1 MFDEIYIKSLFSLE
15 TLIYFYG
22 GVMRVYQ
29 SNNFRIGYKIIF
41 EKQPCLIESSEFVKP
56 GKGQAFVRVKLR
68 KLLTNQLIEKTFK
81 STDSLEIADISE
93 YKLSYLYNDGNFWYF
108 INNSTFEDLSVEK
121 KIIGTN
127 SKWLLEQ
134 DTCVITFWNNK
145 PISIIPNIFVEL
157 KVVDTEAT
165 LKSDTISTN
174 TKLAK
179 LSTGAIVKVPIFI
192 QVGSVIKVDTRSG
205 EYIARVK

>member
-1 MFDEIYIKSLFSLE
+1 
-15 TLIYFYG
+15 
-22 GVMRVYQ
+22 MRVYQ
-29 SNNFRIGYKIIF
+29 SNNFRVGCKIIF
-41 EKQPCLIESSEFVKP
+41 ENQPCLIESSEFVKP

-81 STDSLEIADISE
+81 STDSLEVADVSE

-108 INNSTFEDLSVEK
+108 INNDTFEDLSVEK
-121 KIIGTN
+121 QIIGLN

-134 DTCVITFWNNK
+134 DTCIITFWNNQ
-145 PISIIPNIFVEL
+145 PISITPNIFVEL

-179 LSTGAIVKVPIFI
+179 LSTGAVVKVPSFI
-192 QVGSVIKVDTRSG
+192 QIGSLIKIDTRSG
-205 EYIARVK
+205 EYVARVK